1 MKASAL
7 LLPIPSLRLSLA
19 CLVNFF
25 YVLCVT
31 CNSCALGSWERPL
44 LLATVTFLFVWAVPA
59 SWAARCI
66 PDVWQLFR
74 PFFVAAAGRTDSCL
88 GQRTSYA
95 IPIAIP
101 VLSAA
106 LLFSPPAYTCV
117 AVFLLPAPTGFLGL
131 RRRLHRV
138 LEFLGCIIECSA
150 FSFASSIPFL
160 SFVPLC

>member
-1 MKASAL
+1 M

-44 LLATVTFLFVWAVPA
+44 LLATVTFLFVGRSCVVGC
-59 SWAARCI
+59 SLYSRCVAI
-66 PDVWQLFR
+66 ISAFFR
-74 PFFVAAAGRTDSCL
+74 CCSRTDSCL
-88 GQRTSYA
+88 GQHTSYA

-101 VLSAA
+101 VLRAA